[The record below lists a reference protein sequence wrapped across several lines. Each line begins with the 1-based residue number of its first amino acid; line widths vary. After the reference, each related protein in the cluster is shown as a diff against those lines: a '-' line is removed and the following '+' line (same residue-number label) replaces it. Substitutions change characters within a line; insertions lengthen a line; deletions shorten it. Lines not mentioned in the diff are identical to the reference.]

1 MKKWMSL
8 GISLSLLS
16 ACAATTPDTPT
27 AVTQTQPQI
36 IAPVP
41 TLNAAQPLT
50 LKQIMADP
58 DWLGNAPQQPL
69 WSLDGQRIYF
79 WQKELGSK
87 LSRAF
92 EVNTQGDTQPLAFA
106 DWALAEEKTL
116 NSDGTLAAWL
126 YEGNLFVARPG
137 DQPRQLTLDSSA
149 IDQFSFTLDNQL
161 LVRRGNKLFRI
172 EPQSGRTLLHAE
184 LVFGQK
190 PDGAKVADT
199 YLAKQQKRLI
209 QYVDNQYRD
218 AADQNARQAERR
230 QADAGLAPHPFYLNA
245 SERLVT
251 LSPSPDGRHILAV
264 VTDKE
269 GSWRKDHDIMP
280 NYLDKKG
287 YVAAQPARARIAE
300 AEVKAHRLVLLDS
313 QNGSVT
319 NISWEG
325 LTGFDEDVLA
335 SVKAENAQ
343 RRGDTYQTQKAL
355 RVITLMQDWGWQQSP
370 IQWSPQGDKLA
381 VMLESQADNKDR
393 WLATVDL
400 AKGSLT
406 TEHRLHDEAWVNY
419 THNEFGWS
427 RDGQS
432 LYYLSEESGYSHL
445 YIKPLKGKARALT
458 QGEFVV
464 SNLTQSRDG
473 KRFFFKAN
481 RHHPGQHEVFSV
493 ASDGGELRQETD
505 LKGGLEY
512 RLSPDETR
520 LLLTA
525 SSRTRPPELFL
536 QPLGAQPTQ
545 LTHTTSQAFL
555 DYPWQAPEVVAIP
568 STHQAKPV
576 YARIFRPLN
585 DSKKHDGKYPAVIF
599 NHGAGYLQNAHF
611 GWSGYFR
618 EFMFHNLLA
627 QQGYVVMDIDYRGS
641 KGYGRDWRTAI
652 YRNMGHSE
660 VEDMLDGIDWMS
672 ASLGVDQQR
681 VGTYGGS
688 YGGFLT
694 FMALFTEPER
704 FQAGAALRPVTDW
717 AHYNYGY
724 TSNILN
730 TPDVDPI
737 AYERSS
743 PIEFAQGL
751 QKPLLIMSGVL
762 DDNVFFQDSVRLV
775 QRLIELEKPMFETAI
790 YPVEPHGFRQ
800 PSSWLDEYRRIYRLF
815 EENLNPGQGNTD

>member
-1 MKKWMSL
+1 MKKWISL
-8 GISLSLLS
+8 GLTLSLVS
-16 ACAATTPDTPT
+16 ACAATPEPPT
-27 AVTQTQPQI
+27 ASPAPLSQQLPPL
-36 IAPVP
+36 PVP
-41 TLNAAQPLT
+41 ALSPADPLT
-50 LKQIMADP
+50 LKRIMADP
-58 DWLGNAPQQPL
+58 DWMGNAPQTPQ
-69 WSLDGQRIYF
+69 WSLDGRRIYY
-79 WQKELGSK
+79 WQKEQGSK

-92 EVNTQGDTQPLAFA
+92 AVDAQGNGGALPYSDWVLAQ
-106 DWALAEEKTL
+106 EKTL
-116 NSDGTLAAWL
+116 SADRTLAAWL
-126 YEGNLFVARPG
+126 YEGNLFVAQAGHP
-137 DQPRQLTLDSSA
+137 PRQLTRDSSA
-149 IDQFSFTLDNQL
+149 VDQFSFTLDNRL
-161 LVRRGNKLFRI
+161 LVRRGNKLYRI
-172 EPQSGRTLLHAE
+172 DPATGRSLLQAE

-190 PDGAKVADT
+190 PDNAQVTDS
-199 YLAKQQKRLI
+199 YLARQQKRLI
-209 QYVDNQYRD
+209 RYVDNQYRD
-218 AADQNARQAERR
+218 AADLAARQAERR
-230 QADAGLAPHPFYLNA
+230 AADASLAPEPFYLNA

-251 LSPSPDGRHILAV
+251 LSPSPSGRMLLAV

-269 GSWRKDHDIMP
+269 NRWRQDHDIMP

-287 YVAAQPARARIAE
+287 YVAAQPARARVAE
-300 AEVKAHRLVLLDS
+300 AEVAPHRLMLLDT
-313 QNGSVT
+313 VT
-319 NISWEG
+319 GTTTHISWEG
-325 LTGFDEDVLA
+325 LAGFEEDVLA
-335 SVKAENAQ
+335 GVKAENAA
-343 RRGDTYQTQKAL
+343 RRGEHYHSAPAL
-355 RVITLMQDWGWQQSP
+355 RVITLMQDWGWSQSP

-381 VMLESQADNKDR
+381 LMLEAQADNKDR

-400 AKGSLT
+400 TTGRLT
-406 TEHRLHDEAWVNY
+406 TQHRLHDEAWVNY

-432 LYYLSEESGYSHL
+432 LYYLSEESGYSQL
-445 YIKPLKGKARALT
+445 YLKPLTGQARALT

-464 SNLTQSRDG
+464 SSVTQSRDG
-473 KRFFFKAN
+473 DRFFFKAN
-481 RHHPGQHEVFSV
+481 RHHPGQYEVFSV
-493 ASDGGELRQETD
+493 ATDSGKLRQETD
-505 LKGGLEY
+505 LKGSLDY
-512 RLSPDETR
+512 HLSPDESR

-536 QPLGAQPTQ
+536 QPLSGRPSQ
-545 LTHTTSQAFL
+545 LTHTTSSEFL
-555 DYPWQAPEVVAIP
+555 KYPWQAPEVVAIP
-568 STHQAKPV
+568 SSHQAKPV
-576 YARIFRPLN
+576 YARLFRPLN
-585 DSKKHDGKYPAVIF
+585 DSRKRNGQYPAVIF
-599 NHGAGYLQNAHF
+599 NHGAGYLQNGHF

-627 QQGYVVMDIDYRGS
+627 QHGYVVMDIDYRGS

-660 VEDMLDGIDWMS
+660 VEDMIDGIDWMAATQS
-672 ASLGVDQQR
+672 VDPQR

-694 FMALFTEPER
+694 FMALFTQPER

-730 TPDVDPI
+730 TPDLDPI

-800 PSSWLDEYRRIYRLF
+800 PSSWLDEYRRIFRLF
-815 EENLNPGQGNTD
+815 EENLNP